1 MLDALRLG
9 ERDEVPHSV
18 EDAEPSEE
26 NVRDSDLVV
35 DIAAVGDVL
44 DDEVSV
50 DDVDAVVHDERD
62 GVNDAIEAV
71 GPPDC
76 ELDIVPEE
84 LCDPQ
89 IVVLTDTVTVPLSV
103 VETVGDVEMLK
114 VVDDVVVVVTDAVP
128 DPGSGVELALMQL
141 LSVIE
146 VDAVGLVLPV
156 AETTTLVEMVGDVE
170 GVIDKVTV
178 RQFESVMLPEVDQLP
193 AAVVDGSSDLVG
205 SPEVDAAPDALDSRV
220 SLTVGDVDLD
230 IDGELDTESVGLDE
244 TEAVGVYEVD
254 SDGAR
259 VGVKETDDDVDGDVD
274 DVADCETLDVCV
286 REGVT
291 DTQLVTV
298 NVTDR
303 DKEVVTDGVNVDDED
318 TDAVAHRDAECVTD
332 GDVVTDRERVPV
344 ADTEDERLML
354 GEDVVELLT
363 VMLAVF
369 ESDGVTEMEAVMVN
383 VRDTDCVTVGEND
396 DEPDPMAAVAVGVT
410 SGDEKSGE

>member
-9 ERDEVPHSV
+9 ERDDVPHSV
-18 EDAEPSEE
+18 DDTEPSEE
-26 NVRDSDLVV
+26 NVRDSDLVG
-35 DIAAVGDVL
+35 DTAAVGDVL

-62 GVNDAIEAV
+62 GVNDATEAV
-71 GPPDC
+71 GFPDC

-84 LCDPQ
+84 LCDAQ
-89 IVVLTDTVTVPLSV
+89 IVVLTDTVTVPMSV
-103 VETVGDVEMLK
+103 VETVGDVEILK
-114 VVDDVVVVVTDAVP
+114 VADDVVVVVTDKES

-156 AETTTLVEMVGDVE
+156 AETTTLVDMVGDVE
-170 GVIDKVTV
+170 GVIDKDTV
-178 RQFESVMLPEVDQLP
+178 RQFESVTLPEVDLLP

-205 SPEVDAAPDALDSRV
+205 SPEVDAAPDALDSRDP
-220 SLTVGDVDLD
+220 LTVGDVDLD

-254 SDGAR
+254 SDGTG
-259 VGVKETDDDVDGDVD
+259 VSVKETDDDVDGDAD
-274 DVADCETLDVCV
+274 EVADCETLDVCV
-286 REGVT
+286 REGVA
-291 DTQLVTV
+291 DTQLVAV
-298 NVTDR
+298 SVTDR
-303 DKEVVTDGVNVDDED
+303 DKDVVTDGVNVDDED

-332 GDVVTDRERVPV
+332 GDVVTDRDRVPV
-344 ADTEDERLML
+344 AETEDERLML

-363 VMLAVF
+363 VMVAVF
-369 ESDGVTEMEAVMVN
+369 ESDDVTETEAVMVN

-396 DEPDPMAAVAVGVT
+396 DEPDPIAAVAVGVT